1 MADQGPV
8 APEPEPETEPDD
20 LLDVVQRAIDRLS
33 RHADPEVRA
42 QVETLLAG
50 IDAVHRTALGKLV
63 GTLESMGGDALM
75 TRLVADPAI
84 RLLLMSYDLIAI
96 DRRLMAEEALDD
108 VRGHLHAHGIDVE
121 LIDVLGGV
129 VYVQFHGLDGA
140 DVPEHLARQDVERG
154 LREGL
159 RGFQQL
165 EVGARAPT
173 PSGGT
178 VFVPLSGLRRL
189 NRPVMQVAARIADLT
204 AGQMLGVLLND
215 HPVLLVNVAGEFFAV
230 QNRCGESPLPLQ
242 FGTLEAHV
250 LTCSWHGCR
259 YDVRSG
265 HRLDGP
271 GSPLAVYPVGVE
283 ADEVRV
289 AVATTPVGQPMG
301 QPS

>member
-1 MADQGPV
+1 MS
-8 APEPEPETEPDD
+8 EPARDDSTPDD
-20 LLDVVQRAIDRLS
+20 LLELVQRAVDHLS

-42 QVETLLAG
+42 QAEALLAG
-50 IDAVHRTALGKLV
+50 IDAVHRTALSRLV
-63 GTLESMGGDALM
+63 GALESMGGDALM

-96 DRRLMAEEALDD
+96 DRRLMAEEAMDN
-108 VRGHLHAHGIDVE
+108 VRGHLHAHGVDIE

-129 VYVQFHGLDGA
+129 VYVQFHGMEGGGIREEL
-140 DVPEHLARQDVERG
+140 VRQDVERA
-154 LREGL
+154 LRDGL

-189 NRPVMQVAARIADLT
+189 NRPVMQVAARTADV
-204 AGQMLGVLLND
+204 APGQMLGVTLND
-215 HPVLLVNVAGEFFAV
+215 HPVLLANVAGDVFAV

-242 FGTLEAHV
+242 FGTLTDHV

-259 YDVRSG
+259 YDVRTG
-265 HRLDGP
+265 HRLDHA
-271 GSPLAVYPVGVE
+271 SAPLAVYPVSIE
-283 ADEVRV
+283 AGEIRV
-289 AVATTPVGQPMG
+289 AVATTPVGK
-301 QPS
+301 PS